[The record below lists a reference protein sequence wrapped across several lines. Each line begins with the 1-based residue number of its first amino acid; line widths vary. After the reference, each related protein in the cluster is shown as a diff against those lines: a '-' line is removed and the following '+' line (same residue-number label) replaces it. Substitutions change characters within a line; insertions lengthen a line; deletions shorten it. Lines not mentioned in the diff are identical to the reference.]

1 METKTGKVRAIA
13 NLGRANDGTY
23 YETTN
28 YAVAESH
35 EPGSTFKLV
44 DLMAILEDK
53 VADTSGLRYVW
64 WEIRYSGKAVRD
76 SHKEDMENIF
86 G

>member
-13 NLGRANDGTY
+13 NLGEPMTVLIMKQQIMLLLN
-23 YETTN
+23 
-28 YAVAESH
+28 H

-53 VADTSGLRYVW
+53 
-64 WEIRYSGKAVRD
+64 
-76 SHKEDMENIF
+76 
-86 G
+86 

>member
-1 METKTGKVRAIA
+1 METKTGKVMLLQFRQSQW
-13 NLGRANDGTY
+13 RY

-44 DLMAILEDK
+44 DLMA
-53 VADTSGLRYVW
+53 Y
-64 WEIRYSGKAVRD
+64 
-76 SHKEDMENIF
+76 
-86 G
+86 